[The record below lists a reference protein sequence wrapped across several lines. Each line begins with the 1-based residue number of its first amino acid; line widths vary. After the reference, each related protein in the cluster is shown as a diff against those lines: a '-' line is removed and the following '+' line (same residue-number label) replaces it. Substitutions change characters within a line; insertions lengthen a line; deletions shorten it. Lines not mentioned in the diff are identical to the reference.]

1 MYYQIGGGAFFAKS
15 FGTFPR
21 HTYMTAALTLYRT
34 SIGKKVVMALTGLI
48 LIGFVIL
55 HMWGNLHIFEGREKF
70 NEYAVFLRTVG
81 GPVLGNEQ
89 ALWLVRIVLLGS
101 VVLHILAA
109 YQLTRID
116 LASRPVRYARHRTVQ
131 QTFSS
136 RTMRWGGLIILFFVI
151 YHILHFTL
159 GTVHPNFHPGDVY
172 SNVVIGFQN
181 WLVSGFYIAAMVML
195 GLHLYHGT
203 WSMFQTLGLNSAKYN
218 RLFQGLAALIAL
230 AVAGG
235 NILVPLVV
243 LAGIVRL

>member
-1 MYYQIGGGAFFAKS
+1 
-15 FGTFPR
+15 
-21 HTYMTAALTLYRT
+21 MTAALTLYRST
-34 SIGKKVVMALTGLI
+34 IGKKVVMALSGLV

-55 HMWGNLHIFEGREKF
+55 HMWGNLHIFEGPEKF

-81 GPVLGNEQ
+81 APLLGHEQ

-101 VVLHILAA
+101 VVLHTVAA
-109 YQLTRID
+109 YQLTRLD

-136 RTMRWGGLIILFFVI
+136 RTMRWGGLIILLFVI

-159 GTVHPNFHPGDVY
+159 GTAHPNFRHGDVY
-172 SNVVIGFQN
+172 SNVVVGFQN
-181 WLVSGFYIAAMVML
+181 WLVSGFYIAAMVLL

-203 WSMFQTLGLNSAKYN
+203 WSMFQTLGLNSAKSN
-218 RLFQGLAALIAL
+218 RLWQAVAAVVAL

-235 NILVPLVV
+235 NILVPLAV
-243 LAGIVRL
+243 LAGFVRLPGA